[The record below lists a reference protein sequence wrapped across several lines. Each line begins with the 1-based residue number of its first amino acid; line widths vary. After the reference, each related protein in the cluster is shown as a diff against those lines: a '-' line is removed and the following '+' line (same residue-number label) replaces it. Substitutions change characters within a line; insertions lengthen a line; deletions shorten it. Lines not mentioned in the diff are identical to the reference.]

1 MEEYKVLVIEDD
13 ETAREQLAK
22 VIQKEGFEV
31 VMAEDGRVGLEMFKN
46 EHPEI
51 VITDLK
57 MPGIDG
63 LEVMRKV
70 RRFSTNV
77 PIILITAYGET
88 DTAISA
94 LREGALDYLKKPLD
108 LELLILALGRAR
120 EKIIEY
126 KKAPPFPN
134 LLLADD
140 EEMTRRRLARVLE
153 KEDWKV
159 FQASDGEEALN
170 VFQQTKIDIVLLD
183 IKMPKKDGIQTLH
196 EMRNIT
202 ANFEAIIL
210 TGYGDES
217 SAIQAMRDGAI
228 NFLKKPIDL
237 DQMVVSVE
245 KAIEKLTS
253 DRALKYRIREL
264 ELAQEIIAKIT
275 TEKEIVVDVRKHIPK
290 QVRDFAQ
297 KLLDAMP
304 VGLVVLD
311 KEMKIWYANRHLAGI
326 IEYQGEQIDEEFVQ
340 RLGEVG
346 GIRELSYDSLMYTVN
361 KLFESPIGTLES
373 ISIGKDAYLTL
384 ATMTILGDE
393 KKENVVLILLR
404 GERI

>member
-1 MEEYKVLVIEDD
+1 MEKYKVLVIEDD

-31 VMAEDGRVGLEMFKN
+31 VVTEDGRVGLEIFKN
-46 EHPEI
+46 ERPEI

-63 LEVMRKV
+63 LEVMRTV

-108 LELLILALGRAR
+108 LDLLILSLGRAK
-120 EKIIEY
+120 EKIFEY
-126 KKAPPFPN
+126 KKVPLFPN

-140 EEMTRRRLARVLE
+140 EEMTRRRIARVLE
-153 KEDWKV
+153 KEGWKV
-159 FQASDGEEALN
+159 FQASDGEEAMN

-183 IKMPKKDGIQTLH
+183 IKMPKKDGLQTLH

-202 ANFEAIIL
+202 DDFEVIIL

-237 DQMVVSVE
+237 DQMIVAVE

-275 TEKEIVVDVRKHIPK
+275 AEKEIVVDIRSYQK
-290 QVRDFAQ
+290 QAGDFAQ
-297 KLLDAMP
+297 KLLDAIP

-311 KEMKIWYANRHLAGI
+311 KEMKIRYANRHFAEV
-326 IEYQGEQIDEEFVQ
+326 IEYQTEQIDEEFIK
-340 RLGEVG
+340 RLGKAG
-346 GIRELSYDSLMYTVN
+346 GIRELSYDSLMSTVN

-373 ISIGKDAYLTL
+373 INIGKDAYLTL
-384 ATMTILGDE
+384 TTMTILSEE
-393 KKENVVLILLR
+393 KEENVALIAIR
-404 GERI
+404 GEKI

>member
-1 MEEYKVLVIEDD
+1 MEKYKVLVIEDD

-22 VIQKEGFEV
+22 VIRKEGFEV
-31 VMAEDGRVGLEMFKN
+31 VVAEDGRVGLEMFKN
-46 EHPEI
+46 ERPEI
-51 VITDLK
+51 VITDLR

-63 LEVMRKV
+63 LEVRRIV
-70 RRFSTNV
+70 RRLSTNV

-108 LELLILALGRAR
+108 LNLLILALGRAKER
-120 EKIIEY
+120 IFEY
-126 KKAPPFPN
+126 KKAPLFPN

-140 EEMTRRRLARVLE
+140 EEMTRRRIARVLE
-153 KEDWKV
+153 KEGWKV
-159 FQASDGEEALN
+159 FQASDGEEAIN

-183 IKMPKKDGIQTLH
+183 IKMPKKDGLQTLH

-202 ANFEAIIL
+202 DDFEAIIL

-237 DQMVVSVE
+237 DKMIVAVE

-253 DRALKYRIREL
+253 DKALKYRIREL

-275 TEKEIVVDVRKHIPK
+275 AEKEIVVDIRSYTQK
-290 QVRDFAQ
+290 QAGDFAQ
-297 KLLDAMP
+297 KLLDTIP
-304 VGLVVLD
+304 VGLVILD
-311 KEMKIWYANRHLAGI
+311 KDMKIRYINRHLAMAV
-326 IEYQGEQIDEEFVQ
+326 EYQPEKINEEFVQ
-340 RLGEVG
+340 RLDKM
-346 GIRELSYDSLMYTVN
+346 GIQEPSYESLMFTIN

-373 ISIGKDAYLTL
+373 ISTGEYAHLTL
-384 ATMTILGDE
+384 TTITILSDE
-393 KKENVVLILLR
+393 KKENVVLIAIP
-404 GERI
+404 GEKI